1 MRPLKGGEV
10 FGPRPLAQGAALAGA
25 APMDSPLDVTM
36 QTPGTRNRAAA
47 RDASAPPV
55 PMEDLIG
62 RHLDREDCA
71 WSMGSFGALG
81 EFLRAAGEPVQ
92 RAPGGLGIVSAR
104 GALRLEPP
112 PGARAIAY
120 ETPSADPR
128 LWNHAIELCLPQDRA
143 AMNRRGVLTE
153 LGPDRDALRP
163 ADREALLFDMG
174 LGLHQADACIR
185 TSDAALVSALRAAI
199 AASRG
204 RSLLEHDHPA
214 WGAILAASPHRVFVS
229 RVGRLEVYV
238 PIPAPGS
245 VPDYHF
251 TPGPHTH
258 VLPQLLAS
266 GRTHAAHLPLPEG
279 WVPCASL
286 YPAHPSRDLMGR
298 ARPFAQPDFDA
309 FQDLLRS
316 HGDAA
321 LNAVKARVWQSV
333 REGREPE
340 APQAAPTRAERAAR
354 RVALRQLALLAAPG
368 GRHEAALAPALAS
381 WLRAH
386 DRAAAS
392 GLPAGGPAHANAH
405 P

>member
-1 MRPLKGGEV
+1 
-10 FGPRPLAQGAALAGA
+10 
-25 APMDSPLDVTM
+25 MDSPLEQSVR
-36 QTPGTRNRAAA
+36 TPAAGPAASGHASGAAA
-47 RDASAPPV
+47 
-55 PMEDLIG
+55 LI
-62 RHLDREDCA
+62 RQHLAREDSA
-71 WSMGSFGALG
+71 WSMGGFGALG
-81 EFLRAAGEPVQ
+81 EFLRAAGEPVE
-92 RAPGGLGIVSAR
+92 RLSGDMGIVSAR
-104 GALRLEPP
+104 GALRLAPP
-112 PGARAIAY
+112 PEARAIAH

-128 LWNHAIELCLPQDRA
+128 LWNHAIEFCLPQERA
-143 AMNRRGVLTE
+143 AMNRRRALTE
-153 LGPDRDALRP
+153 LGPDRDSLRA
-163 ADREALLFDMG
+163 ADRDALLFDLG

-185 TSDAALVSALRAAI
+185 TADAALIRVLRAAI
-199 AASRG
+199 GAARG
-204 RSLLEHDHPA
+204 RSMLEHDHPA
-214 WGAILAASPHRVFVS
+214 WADILKASPHRVFLS

-286 YPAHPSRDLMGR
+286 YPAHPSRDLLGR

-309 FQDLLRS
+309 FQDVLRS

-321 LNAVKARVWQSV
+321 LNAVKARVWRSV

-340 APQAAPTRAERAAR
+340 APQAAATRAERAAR

-368 GRHEAALAPALAS
+368 GTHEAALAPALAS

-386 DRAAAS
+386 DRAAAADRPS
-392 GLPAGGPAHANAH
+392 RANAH